1 MRRVLKV
8 VVYVGLALVVLA
20 LVAVVVLMGP
30 QVIIGP
36 KQRAV
41 GDRKFEVT
49 AARLERGKYLAN
61 GIGCLGCHSDY
72 DETQHEP
79 LLRSKPGA
87 GRVFVDKG
95 NFRIVARNITP
106 DRESG
111 IGEWS
116 DEEIARA
123 IRAGVTQDGTALFPI
138 MPYLRYHTMSD
149 EDVQS
154 VVVYLRTLEPV
165 RTAHPTRL
173 LPFPLSRIVNTMP
186 QPLARAAAMPAMA
199 DVKQRGA
206 YMTEIAACADCHT
219 PTDERGQ
226 PIPGLGFAGGASF
239 DGKVAAANITPDASG
254 ISYYDEAL
262 FLAVIHTGYVK
273 ARELKP
279 NMPYWVYRNLSDD
292 DLKAIFAHLRTLPP
306 VRHRVDN
313 AEPATV
319 CKLCRQK
326 HGLGAAN

>member
-1 MRRVLKV
+1 MYLV
-8 VVYVGLALVVLA
+8 VTVAVLA
-20 LVAVVVLMGP
+20 LVAVVALMGP

-36 KQRAV
+36 KRRAV
-41 GDRKFEVT
+41 SDHRFEVT

-61 GIGCLGCHSDY
+61 GLGCLGCHSDY

-79 LLRSKPGA
+79 PLRSKPGA
-87 GRVFVDKG
+87 GRVFIDRG
-95 NFRIVARNITP
+95 DFRIVARNITP

-111 IGEWS
+111 IGAWS

-123 IRAGVTQDGTALFPI
+123 IREGVRQDGTALFPI
-138 MPYLRYHTMSD
+138 MPYPRYRTMSD

-154 VVVYLRTLEPV
+154 IVVFLHTLEPV
-165 RTAHPTRL
+165 RTAHPARL

-186 QPLARAAAMPAMA
+186 QPLAKGVAAPAMA
-199 DVKQRGA
+199 DMKQRGA

-219 PTDERGQ
+219 PTDGHGQ
-226 PIPGLGFAGGASF
+226 PLPGMGFAGGMSF
-239 DGKVAAANITPDASG
+239 DGKTASANITPDVSG
-254 ISYYDEAL
+254 IRYYDEAL
-262 FLAVIHTGYVK
+262 FLAALRTGYVK
-273 ARELKP
+273 ARELRP
-279 NMPYWVYRNLSDD
+279 SMPYWVYRNLSDD
-292 DLKAIFAHLRTLPP
+292 DLKAIFSHLRTLPP

-326 HGLGAAN
+326 HGAGSAN